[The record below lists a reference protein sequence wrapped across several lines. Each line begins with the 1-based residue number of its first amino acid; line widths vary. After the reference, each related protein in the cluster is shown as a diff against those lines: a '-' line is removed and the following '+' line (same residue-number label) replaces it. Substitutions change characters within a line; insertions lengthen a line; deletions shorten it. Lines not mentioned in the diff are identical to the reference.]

1 MAKGPKG
8 YIIKAVVFNPNDP
21 EQQRLIEHSDQR
33 TNFSSYIKRLI
44 QRDMEGGSVKFVAAV
59 YEDSSSAPRDFDE
72 KGFI

>member
-8 YIIKAVVFNPNDP
+8 YIVKAVVFNPADP
-21 EQQRLIEHSDQR
+21 EQQRLIEHADRR

-44 QRDMEGGSVKFVAAV
+44 QRDMEGGSFLAIQ
-59 YEDSSSAPRDFDE
+59 DTSSPGDFDE